1 MNTRE
6 VLLTHKDQEL
16 VFLVADG
23 SANLSGRNYELQEP
37 TLRREYTVRR
47 ENLSGASQGDR
58 EEFQLEETKDD
69 ERINIFG
76 LTQKLGKNSIPFN
89 VIILNREVLLHVPR
103 KSFLIPLS
111 DIDFIRSTCADLE
124 IARENIF

>member
-1 MNTRE
+1 MDAKE

-47 ENLSGASQGDR
+47 DNFSGVPHGDR
-58 EEFQLEETKDD
+58 EEFQLAETKDD

-76 LTQKLGKNSIPFN
+76 LTQKLGKN
-89 VIILNREVLLHVPR
+89 
-103 KSFLIPLS
+103 
-111 DIDFIRSTCADLE
+111 FI
-124 IARENIF
+124 